1 MVLRGINMSA
11 TSLVRTSG
19 KKKALAKNATEKK
32 NPKLSKTS
40 KEISKNLIKGLNLPI
55 VYSPYSPEKADLKHL
70 TDWIK
75 KNHKEIQRDLL
86 IYGAILFRGFNIGSS
101 ENFEKVALSLDP
113 NLSEVY
119 LGTSPRDKKTK
130 FVHTASELPSA
141 YPIMQHAEMSFLNK
155 PPKKLFFYAKVAPSK
170 NGETPITDLR
180 TVLRDMPNRIS
191 EKVEKQGI
199 KYIRHYDGPGAS
211 RYSLWKTKPWSE
223 MFKTIDK
230 KIAEKEIKKQNFEHE
245 WLPGNKLRLINSQVG
260 VRKHPIAGSKAWHN
274 HSQTFHIDSPRLEYK
289 YILKRQ
295 KTLRGFGVYL
305 TLNILTWIK
314 KLFSKSE
321 DLDVHATY
329 GDGSEISNKDIK
341 TIVDVFWKNIQI
353 FSWQKD
359 DILYID
365 NYSVSHGRLPF
376 VGDREI
382 QVAWTE

>member
-1 MVLRGINMSA
+1 MSA
-11 TSLVRTSG
+11 TSLVQTSG
-19 KKKALAKNATEKK
+19 KKKALVNKA
-32 NPKLSKTS
+32 KTS
-40 KEISKNLIKGLNLPI
+40 EEISKNLIEGLNLPI
-55 VYSPYSPEKADLKHL
+55 VYSPSSPEKADLKYL
-70 TDWIK
+70 TGWIK

-101 ENFEKVALSLDP
+101 ENFEKVALALDR
-113 NLSEVY
+113 NLSEAY

-155 PPKKLFFYAKVAPSK
+155 PPKKLFFYAKLAPSK

-180 TVLRDMPNRIS
+180 TVLREMPSHIS
-191 EKVEKQGI
+191 EKVEKEGI
-199 KYIRHYDGPGAS
+199 RYIRHYDGPGAS
-211 RYSLWKTKPWSE
+211 RYNLWKTKPWSE
-223 MFKTIDK
+223 MFKTEDK
-230 KIAEKEIKKQNFEHE
+230 KEAEKEIKKQSFTHE

-260 VRKHPIAGSKAWHN
+260 VRKHPIANSKAWHN

-295 KTLRGFGVYL
+295 KTLRGLAVYL
-305 TLNILTWIK
+305 ILNLLTWIK

-341 TIVDVFWKNIQI
+341 TIISIFWKNIQI
-353 FSWQKD
+353 FSWKKD

-376 VGDREI
+376 VGPREI

>member
-1 MVLRGINMSA
+1 MSA

>member
-1 MVLRGINMSA
+1 MSA

-101 ENFEKVALSLDP
+101 ENFEKVALSLDA

-180 TVLRDMPNRIS
+180 TVLRDMPNPIS
-191 EKVEKQGI
+191 DKVEKQGI

>member
-1 MVLRGINMSA
+1 MSA

-180 TVLRDMPNRIS
+180 TVLRDMPNHIS
-191 EKVEKQGI
+191 DKVEKQGI

-230 KIAEKEIKKQNFEHE
+230 KIAEQEIKKQNFEHE

>member
-1 MVLRGINMSA
+1 MPA
-11 TSLVRTSG
+11 TSLVRSSG
-19 KKKALAKNATEKK
+19 KKKALGKNANLSKK
-32 NPKLSKTS
+32 KTRPSKTS
-40 KEISKNLIKGLNLPI
+40 EEISKNLIKGLNLPI
-55 VYSPYSPEKADLKHL
+55 VYSPSSPEKADLKYL

-101 ENFEKVALSLDP
+101 ENFEKVALGLDS
-113 NLSEVY
+113 NLSEAY

-155 PPKKLFFYAKVAPSK
+155 PPKKLFFYAKLAPSK

-180 TVLRDMPNRIS
+180 TVLREMPSHIS
-191 EKVEKQGI
+191 DKVEKQGI

-223 MFKTIDK
+223 MFKTVDK
-230 KIAEKEIKKQNFEHE
+230 KEAEKEIKKQNFEHE

-289 YILKRQ
+289 YVFKRQ
-295 KTLRGFGVYL
+295 KTLRGLGVYL
-305 TLNILTWIK
+305 ILNLLTGIK

-341 TIVDVFWKNIQI
+341 AIVNVFWKNIQI

-376 VGDREI
+376 VGPREI
-382 QVAWTE
+382 QVAWTD